1 MLIMSSLLF
10 EHLSKSWLEVFGF
23 AIAGFFFYIA
33 YLKSSKEGNKESA
46 KAYLDCI
53 YVSSLS
59 ALLTFFVPYKLALGV
74 YAFFLAVIF
83 YFNNF
88 KRK

>member
-1 MLIMSSLLF
+1 MFVMSSLLF

-23 AIAGFFFYIA
+23 AIAGVFFYIT
-33 YLKSSKEGNKESA
+33 YLKRSKEGNKESA

-53 YVSSLS
+53 YVSVLS

-74 YAFFLAVIF
+74 YAFFLLVIL
-83 YFNNF
+83 YFKVF
-88 KRK
+88 KQK

>member
-1 MLIMSSLLF
+1 MSSLLS

-33 YLKSSKEGNKESA
+33 YLKSSKEGKEESA

-53 YVSSLS
+53 YVSAFS
-59 ALLTFFVPYKLALGV
+59 ALLTFFVPYGLALGV

-83 YFNNF
+83 YFEIY
-88 KRK
+88 KEK

>member
-1 MLIMSSLLF
+1 MFIMSSLLF
-10 EHLSKSWLEVFGF
+10 EHLSKSWFEVLGF
-23 AIAGFFFYIA
+23 AIAGFFFHIT
-33 YLKSSKEGNKESA
+33 YLKRSKEGKKEAA

-53 YVSSLS
+53 YVSALS

-83 YFNNF
+83 YFKIF
-88 KRK
+88 KQK